1 MLDYSF
7 SDTHSGGMPMT
18 VDEIRKELEHLSE
31 EEKRLLLESLQ
42 SALKRKEE
50 RVSLRGLFSN
60 TNITDADLKK
70 VQSHWR

>member
-1 MLDYSF
+1 
-7 SDTHSGGMPMT
+7 MT

-60 TNITDADLKK
+60 TNITDADLKE
-70 VQSHWR
+70 VQTHWR